1 MTLVSGIVVF
11 SIIWWTVLFVVLPF
25 GVKTATTPG
34 RGHAD
39 SAPIHARIGL
49 KFLITTI
56 ISIILFFIAQYLI
69 SLNLL
74 DL

>member
-11 SIIWWTVLFVVLPF
+11 SIIWWTVLFMVLPF
-25 GVKTATTPG
+25 GVRTATIPEK
-34 RGHAD
+34 GHAD
-39 SAPIHARIGL
+39 SAPIHARIRL

-56 ISIILFFIAQYLI
+56 ISIVLFFIAQYLI

-74 DL
+74 NL

>member
-25 GVKTATTPG
+25 GVKTTTTPE

-39 SAPIHARIGL
+39 SAPVQARIGR
-49 KFLITTI
+49 KFLVTTV